1 MKNITV
7 WGVDWLPPV
16 AQGLVRDLRVR
27 WALEEAG
34 IAYESRSTGPA
45 ERNSD
50 AYRRKHPFGK
60 VPVLE
65 SSDGTLFE
73 SGAIV
78 FTIAEQCE
86 TLMPFGRRTET
97 LAWMFAA
104 LDTVEPPIWN
114 LFAMDE
120 LHHGE
125 AWVELRRPGAVD
137 EVKARLASL
146 SEWLGERDH
155 LLGGFTAADI
165 LMTTVL
171 RFIRHTDLVAGFPV
185 LDAYVKRCEARPA
198 FQAALRKQMAGYERH
213 APLAA

>member
-1 MKNITV
+1 MKDITV

-34 IAYESRSTGPA
+34 IAYESRFAGPA

-60 VPVLE
+60 VPVIE
-65 SSDGTLFE
+65 SSDGILFE
-73 SGAIV
+73 SGAIIYV
-78 FTIAEQCE
+78 IAEQCE
-86 TLMPFGRRTET
+86 ALMPPGRRAQT

-114 LFAMDE
+114 LFAMDV

-125 AWVELRRPGAVD
+125 AWTELRRPGAVD
-137 EVKARLASL
+137 EVKARLTAL
-146 SEWLGERDH
+146 SEWLGDRDY
-155 LLGGFTAADI
+155 LLDGFTAADI
-165 LMTTVL
+165 LMITVL
-171 RFIRHTDLVAGFPV
+171 RFIRHTDLVARFPI

-198 FQAALRKQMAGYERH
+198 FQAALRNQMAGYEHH